1 MKPCVLLIF
10 LAVLWSS
17 CDTFLNQ
24 KKTSEEFLE
33 EELKTITW
41 NEVDTYPLFPNCDE
55 SDAKEQQKKCFEST
69 LHKHINMYIQNEE
82 LISNQ
87 AVFDTLLINI
97 EISGN
102 SEVTISG
109 IEGDSL
115 TFATFP
121 KLREQLYESITTLP
135 KTEPAL
141 KRGVPIKTAFILP
154 LILKS
159 E

>member
-1 MKPCVLLIF
+1 MKSGILLLILSF
-10 LAVLWSS
+10 LLIS
-17 CDTFLNQ
+17 CDNFLTP

-33 EELKTITW
+33 EELKTINW

-55 SDAKEQQKKCFEST
+55 SDAKEQQKNCFEST
-69 LHKHINMYIQNEE
+69 LHKHINTYIQNEE
-82 LISNQ
+82 LISNK

-97 EISGN
+97 EISGK

-115 TFATFP
+115 TFEIFP
-121 KLREQLYESITTLP
+121 ELREHLYESIKTLP

-141 KRGVPIKTAFILP
+141 KRGMPIKTAFILP

>member
-1 MKPCVLLIF
+1 MKSGNLLVILLFLLI
-10 LAVLWSS
+10 S
-17 CDTFLNQ
+17 CDTFLTP

-33 EELKTITW
+33 EELKTINW
-41 NEVDTYPLFPNCDE
+41 NDVDTYPLFPNCDE
-55 SDAKEQQKKCFEST
+55 SDSKEQQKKCFEST
-69 LHKHINMYIQNEE
+69 LHRHINTHIQNEE
-82 LISNQ
+82 LISNK
-87 AVFDTLLINI
+87 AVYDTLLINI

-115 TFATFP
+115 TFAIFP
-121 KLREQLYESITTLP
+121 ELREHLYKSIKTLP

-141 KRGVPIKTAFILP
+141 KRGVPVKTAFILP